1 MGADATFTDL
11 ETFEAISQNADAR
24 RLLLHMASLSGQ
36 GKLGPFLEQLV
47 DDPDLDAETSA
58 IVTELACDDH
68 FLQAIAQY
76 LHATRLTH

>member
-1 MGADATFTDL
+1 MADALHADL
-11 ETFEAISQNADAR
+11 ETFEAISQNEDAR
-24 RLLLHMASLSGQ
+24 RLLLHMATLSGQ

-47 DDPDLDAETSA
+47 EDPELDAETSA

-76 LHATRLTH
+76 LHATRVSH